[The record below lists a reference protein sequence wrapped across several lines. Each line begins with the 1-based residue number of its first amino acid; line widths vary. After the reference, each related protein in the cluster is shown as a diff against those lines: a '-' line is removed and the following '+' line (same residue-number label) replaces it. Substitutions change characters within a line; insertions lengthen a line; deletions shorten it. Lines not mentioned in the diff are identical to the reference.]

1 MEKLTME
8 IIEELRN
15 ISGYDSLVDTV
26 VASRII
32 DSDQLYQEAIQ
43 RLIITGVPPN
53 KEQSNRMGIEATHT
67 VMMAII
73 NSLKE
78 KNVVEIVSLGSEVT
92 RLKMEI
98 NKKVVTAR
106 RERAA
111 AVLPP
116 KKPWMVCPTR

>member
-1 MEKLTME
+1 MDKLTME

-15 ISGYDSLVDTV
+15 ISGYDGLVDTV
-26 VASRII
+26 VASMII
-32 DSDQLYQEAIQ
+32 DSDQLYHESIQ
-43 RLIITGVPPN
+43 RLIVTGVAPN
-53 KEQSNRMGIEATHT
+53 EEQSNRMGVEATHT
-67 VMMAII
+67 VMMAIM

-78 KNVVEIVSLGSEVT
+78 KNAVEIASLRSEVT

-106 RERAA
+106 REKAA

-116 KKPWMVCPTR
+116 KKR